1 MEKHFLNNISILI
14 IPLIMEHMITERL
27 NDAQKLLGLITKDK
41 EIISAINEISKAI
54 ACAYKNGGK
63 IFIAGNGGSAA
74 DAQHIAAELVS
85 RFYKERKALAAESLT
100 VNTSNLT
107 AIANDYDFSRIFSR
121 QLEASGRKGDIFW
134 GISTSGNSKNI
145 ISAIIKA
152 KELYMKIIGF
162 TGKDGGEMANMCDF
176 IIKVPSDDTPRI
188 QENHI
193 LIAHIICEI
202 VELAFV

>member
-1 MEKHFLNNISILI
+1 MKNIIEKRFAEAKALLELTSNNAEILKTA
-14 IPLIMEHMITERL
+14 E
-27 NDAQKLLGLITKDK
+27 
-41 EIISAINEISKAI
+41 EISKTII
-54 ACAYKNGGK
+54 AAYQNGGK
-63 IFIAGNGGSAA
+63 VFIAGNGGSAA

-107 AIANDYDFSRIFSR
+107 AIANDYDFSVVFSR
-121 QLEASGRKGDIFW
+121 QLEANARKGDIFW

-145 ISAIIKA
+145 LSAIHTA
-152 KELYMKIIGF
+152 KNIGMKIIGF
-162 TGKDGGEMANMCDF
+162 TGEDGGKMAEQKMCALL
-176 IIKVPSDDTPRI
+176 IRIPSDDTPRI

-202 VELAFV
+202 VENSLFK

>member
-1 MEKHFLNNISILI
+1 MEHLI
-14 IPLIMEHMITERL
+14 IERF
-27 NDAQKLLGLITKDK
+27 NDAQRLLKLTAAGK
-41 EIISAINEISKAI
+41 EIILAIDEISKTVI
-54 ACAYKNGGK
+54 KTYKSGGK

-100 VNTSNLT
+100 VNTSNIT
-107 AIANDYDFSRIFSR
+107 AIANDYDFSEIFSR
-121 QLEASGRKGDIFW
+121 QLEANGRKGDIFW

-145 ISAIIKA
+145 ISAVIKA
-152 KELYMKIIGF
+152 KELGMRIIGF

-176 IIKVPSDDTPRI
+176 IIKIPSKDTPRI

-202 VELAFV
+202 VELAFI

>member
-1 MEKHFLNNISILI
+1 MKNLIEKRFAEAKAILELMSNNREILKTI
-14 IPLIMEHMITERL
+14 E
-27 NDAQKLLGLITKDK
+27 
-41 EIISAINEISKAI
+41 EISKTI
-54 ACAYKNGGK
+54 IETYDNDGK
-63 IFIAGNGGSAA
+63 VFIAGNGGSAA

-107 AIANDYDFSRIFSR
+107 AIANDYDFSVVFSR
-121 QLEASGRKGDIFW
+121 QLEANARKGDIFW

-145 ISAIIKA
+145 LSAISAA
-152 KELYMKIIGF
+152 KNIGMKVIGF
-162 TGKDGGEMANMCDF
+162 TGKGGGKMAEPVMCDLL
-176 IIKVPSDDTPRI
+176 IRIPSKDTPRI

-202 VELAFV
+202 VENAFFK

>member
-1 MEKHFLNNISILI
+1 MEHLI
-14 IPLIMEHMITERL
+14 IERFS
-27 NDAQKLLGLITKDK
+27 DAQKLLELTASDMEAIKT
-41 EIISAINEISKAI
+41 INEISRAI
-54 ACAYKNGGK
+54 EGAYKNGGK

-85 RFYKERKALAAESLT
+85 RFYKERRALPAESLT

-107 AIANDYDFSRIFSR
+107 AIANDYDFSKIFSR
-121 QLEASGRKGDIFW
+121 QLEANGRKGDIFW

-152 KELYMKIIGF
+152 KELDMKIIGF

-176 IIKVPSDDTPRI
+176 IIKIPSKDTPRI

-202 VELAFV
+202 VELAFA

>member
-1 MEKHFLNNISILI
+1 MKSLI
-14 IPLIMEHMITERL
+14 FKRL
-27 NDAQKLLGLITKDK
+27 NEAKKILDLTASSNKILRTI
-41 EIISAINEISKAI
+41 EEISKAI
-54 ACAYKNGGK
+54 IAAYAHGGK

-85 RFYKERKALAAESLT
+85 RFYKERKAFAAESLT

-107 AIANDYDFSRIFSR
+107 AIANDYDFSAVFSR
-121 QLEASGRKGDIFW
+121 QLEANARKGDIFW

-145 ISAIIKA
+145 ISAIYTA
-152 KELYMKIIGF
+152 KNIDMKVIGF
-162 TGKDGGEMANMCDF
+162 TGEGGGKMAEPEMCDLL
-176 IIKVPSDDTPRI
+176 IKIPSMDTPRI

-202 VELAFV
+202 VENSLFI

>member
-1 MEKHFLNNISILI
+1 L
-14 IPLIMEHMITERL
+14 ITERF
-27 NDAQKLLGLITKDK
+27 NDAQKLLKLASEDKRLISTIGAIS
-41 EIISAINEISKAI
+41 EVIIRT
-54 ACAYKNGGK
+54 YKNSGK

-85 RFYKERKALAAESLT
+85 RFYKERKALPAESLT

-107 AIANDYDFSRIFSR
+107 AIANDYDFTRIFSR
-121 QLEASGRKGDIFW
+121 QLEANAHGGDIFW

-145 ISAIIKA
+145 ISAIMKA
-152 KELYMKIIGF
+152 KELNMKVIGF
-162 TGKDGGEMANMCDF
+162 TGLDGGAMLNMCDF
-176 IIKVPSDDTPRI
+176 IIKTPSSDTPRI

-202 VELAFV
+202 VEIAFA

>member
-1 MEKHFLNNISILI
+1 MKNIIEKRFADAKKILDLTSNDNEILKTIEKISNI
-14 IPLIMEHMITERL
+14 
-27 NDAQKLLGLITKDK
+27 
-41 EIISAINEISKAI
+41 IISA
-54 ACAYKNGGK
+54 YDNGGK
-63 IFIAGNGGSAA
+63 VFIAGNGGSAA

-107 AIANDYDFSRIFSR
+107 AIANDYDFSNVFSR
-121 QLEASGRKGDIFW
+121 QLEANAKKGDIFW

-145 ISAIIKA
+145 LSAINTA
-152 KELYMKIIGF
+152 KNIGMRIIGF
-162 TGKDGGEMANMCDF
+162 TGINGGKMAESMTCELL
-176 IIKVPSDDTPRI
+176 IRVPSEDTPRI

-202 VELAFV
+202 VENSLF

>member
-1 MEKHFLNNISILI
+1 ML
-14 IPLIMEHMITERL
+14 ITERF
-27 NDAQKLLGLITKDK
+27 NDAQKLLRLVSEDK
-41 EIISAINEISKAI
+41 TIVSALNAISETIIRTYKA
-54 ACAYKNGGK
+54 GGK

-85 RFYKERKALAAESLT
+85 RFYKERRALPAESLT

-107 AIANDYDFSRIFSR
+107 AIANDYDFTRVFSR
-121 QLEASGRKGDIFW
+121 QLEANAREKDIFW

-145 ISAIIKA
+145 ISAIVKA
-152 KELYMKIIGF
+152 KELNMKVIGF
-162 TGKDGGEMANMCDF
+162 TGSGGGTMSDICDY
-176 IIKVPSDDTPRI
+176 IIKIPSSDTPRI

-202 VELAFV
+202 VEIAFT

>member
-1 MEKHFLNNISILI
+1 MKNIIEKRFADAKNLLDLTSNDNKILKTIEEISNI
-14 IPLIMEHMITERL
+14 
-27 NDAQKLLGLITKDK
+27 
-41 EIISAINEISKAI
+41 IISA
-54 ACAYKNGGK
+54 YDNGGK
-63 IFIAGNGGSAA
+63 VFIAGNGGSAA

-107 AIANDYDFSRIFSR
+107 AIANDYDFSNVFSR
-121 QLEASGRKGDIFW
+121 QLEANAKKGDIFW

-145 ISAIIKA
+145 LSAMNTA
-152 KELYMKIIGF
+152 KNIGMRIIGF
-162 TGKDGGEMANMCDF
+162 TGRNGGKMAEPTTCELL
-176 IIKVPSDDTPRI
+176 IRVPSEDTPRI

-202 VELAFV
+202 VENSLF